1 MNSTPKWR
9 AASSMKPLLLVTLLT
24 PVMQGS
30 SRAKILQQE
39 EEEEEE
45 EEEVLAHFQNVV
57 ASGILVQAGA
67 PSRSRN
73 FAETH
78 CKPF

>member
-1 MNSTPKWR
+1 MIF
-9 AASSMKPLLLVTLLT
+9 TLLT

-39 EEEEEE
+39 EEEEAAEE
-45 EEEVLAHFQNVV
+45 EEAKEEVLAHFQNVG

-67 PSRSRN
+67 PRRSRN
-73 FAETH
+73 FTETH